1 MKSEK
6 QRLEEMREAARQ
18 DRERRDRVYQLV
30 VSVGDRVQE
39 AAERSPKLRDWLDWD
54 KNADALSDVLR
65 STVTAFASASSEED
79 EEPEEREKL
88 QERID
93 ELGKDLDDFN
103 EHEAEATPDGA
114 KKLIEDYKNLEAD
127 MTITAVAI
135 PPKMQNDFDSLEQGY
150 NDVEEYAALDDAGFF
165 DALNKATRDINVL
178 ARTDKNGREQITKT
192 TGKGKSAKTV
202 VTPGRFYKTVV
213 ADVQKAINN
222 AEAALSATSTLTPGK
237 GDMEYRSHWGAYA
250 WSQLEDAKGEFD
262 EYDMTKPEAMAKEA
276 HLDFDKANV
285 WLATAKPGSHWLGDW
300 RDAEVLL
307 SHGRLAD
314 PSTVAEVLVKW
325 SAAMQD
331 NEKLA
336 DMLRAEWVW
345 LKHLY
350 DEKAPKV
357 PSPKVSPPKPSAP
370 KPPPKPVIP
379 VEQRFSE
386 AVQQAVQKGARSVD
400 DATTSASR
408 ILEAAGDTEAASA
421 GNIYWDAR
429 VRNVTSRAM
438 IQAGVTPVWA
448 MPLREFMSRPGGYIP
463 PGADWTFQ
471 SSPLP
476 AEEVANQK
484 VEDIRE
490 KLKASKE
497 GQELLRDEAR
507 YPVPK
512 GKAAKALWEKY
523 TAAKDAQW
531 QMQQAAKPY
540 HQWQLWMASR
550 RLAKQEGYA
559 VPDMDERAPEPVGK
573 PAELSARQAAAVPA
587 SAAAKLPKDYE
598 LVQRGRDRVDV
609 LHKTRTLGHVDS
621 VSGRIEWS
629 PSIPRTRDFGID
641 LPKAVIQAA
650 MGMLKHSAETKAA
663 PADPGLWPLPKSM
676 PVLTPKVV
684 ARAASHHGADPFFL
698 GAVIAALGKG
708 IELGAEVGG
717 QFNSGY
723 RSEQS
728 DPGMNYDEGTKAE
741 MALRAAAREV
751 GVLSPAGM
759 SR

>member
-1 MKSEK
+1 MTDK
-6 QRLEEMREAARQ
+6 QRKEAERRREEERYRAREEAAKLS
-18 DRERRDRVYQLV
+18 DFRDAIGKKLFALAR
-30 VSVGDRVQE
+30 
-39 AAERSPKLRDWLDWD
+39 RSPKLADWLEWD
-54 KNADALSDVLR
+54 KNAVAVDEAIEVA
-65 STVTAFASASSEED
+65 VTARFLKVEETD
-79 EEPEEREKL
+79 DAYEEREKL

-93 ELGKDLDDFN
+93 NLRADLDDFN
-103 EHEAEATPDGA
+103 EHEADEDDAPKA

-127 MTITAVAI
+127 MTITSVAI

-150 NDVEEYAALDDAGFF
+150 HDVKEFLALVEAGFF
-165 DALNKATRDINVL
+165 RALAKASRDINVL
-178 ARTDKNGREQITKT
+178 VRTDKNGHEKIETT
-192 TGKGKSAKTV
+192 TGKGRSAKTTV
-202 VTPGRFYKTVV
+202 MQGRPYKKVV
-213 ADVQKAINN
+213 ADVQEAIDA
-222 AEAALSATSTLTPGK
+222 AETALSATSAQVPDKDGTL
-237 GDMEYRSHWGAYA
+237 EYKSLWGSWA
-250 WSQLEDAKGEFD
+250 WSQLEDVKGEFA
-262 EYDMTKPEAMAKEA
+262 EYDETQPEAMAKEA

-336 DMLRAEWVW
+336 DMLRTEWVW

-350 DEKAPKV
+350 DEKVATA
-357 PSPKVSPPKPSAP
+357 STSKVSPPKPSAP

-379 VEQRFSE
+379 IEQRFSE

-408 ILEAAGDTEAASA
+408 ILEAAGDIEAAKA
-421 GNIYWDAR
+421 GNLYWDAR

-448 MPLREFMSRPGGYIP
+448 MPLREFMGRPGGYIP

-484 VEDIRE
+484 VENIRE

-550 RLAKQEGYA
+550 RLARQEGFA
-559 VPDMDERAPEPVGK
+559 VPDMDERAPD
-573 PAELSARQAAAVPA
+573 A
-587 SAAAKLPKDYE
+587 
-598 LVQRGRDRVDV
+598 
-609 LHKTRTLGHVDS
+609 
-621 VSGRIEWS
+621 
-629 PSIPRTRDFGID
+629 
-641 LPKAVIQAA
+641 
-650 MGMLKHSAETKAA
+650 
-663 PADPGLWPLPKSM
+663 
-676 PVLTPKVV
+676 
-684 ARAASHHGADPFFL
+684 
-698 GAVIAALGKG
+698 
-708 IELGAEVGG
+708 
-717 QFNSGY
+717 
-723 RSEQS
+723 
-728 DPGMNYDEGTKAE
+728 PGMSET
-741 MALRAAAREV
+741 ALRAAARDV

-759 SR
+759 TATASDVPSFPAWLQNELDKEATTRVAILRKAIEAIEAATPTPPVGVSKLQAFLSKTHTKKDARALHTDYRTSLPAYNKVMSGDWLKWELAKRGERLAGLEDVYERLYKRAIPPGERAAAYKLTPRVAPIPGVVQL